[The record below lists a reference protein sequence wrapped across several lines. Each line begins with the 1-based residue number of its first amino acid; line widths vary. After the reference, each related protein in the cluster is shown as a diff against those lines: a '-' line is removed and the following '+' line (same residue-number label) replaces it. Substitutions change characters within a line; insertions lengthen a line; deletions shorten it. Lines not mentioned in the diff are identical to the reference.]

1 MKIFEVGVMRT
12 GTTSLGRAYEILG
25 FNHRGCNHVL
35 NNKFNKE
42 RDYNMLFNVIDKYDA
57 FQDVPW
63 QSIDVQ
69 ILDKKYPGSKFI
81 LLERDDESWIR
92 SLEYWSSPAL
102 NKDWEEWIEPD
113 RALVDERWVIDRD
126 NLIKEHLEWKYSKY
140 EKIKEYFR
148 DRKDDLLVM
157 NICDGEGWEVL
168 CSFLN
173 ISIPRVGLN
182 VSFPKVNVWAS
193 NFDINDIY

>member
-25 FNHRGCNHVL
+25 FNHRGCSHIL
-35 NNKFNKE
+35 NNKFKKE

-63 QSIDVQ
+63 HSIDVQ

-113 RALVDERWVIDRD
+113 RDLVTEKWVIDRD
-126 NLIKEHLEWKYSKY
+126 NLIKEYLEWKYLKY

-173 ISIPRVGLN
+173 ISIPKVGLN
-182 VSFPKVNVWAS
+182 VPFPKVNVWAS
-193 NFDINDIY
+193 NFD